1 MAVIGVD
8 RAEGFHNGEGEIASN
23 AVQVAGPHEAGGSLC
38 PELLSV

>member
-1 MAVIGVD
+1 MVVIGVD

-23 AVQVAGPHEAGGSLC
+23 VVQVAGPHKAGGFLC